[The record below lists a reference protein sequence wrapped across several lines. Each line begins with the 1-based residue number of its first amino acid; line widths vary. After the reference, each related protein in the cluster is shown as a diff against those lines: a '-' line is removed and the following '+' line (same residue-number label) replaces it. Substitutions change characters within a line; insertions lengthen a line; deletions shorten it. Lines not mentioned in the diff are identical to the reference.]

1 MWDKKEERA
10 RLSARILDMKRRIA
24 EGQEQDALDG
34 HPWDRSAGVRMVELL
49 IASLADWEARLAALQ
64 NSDEE

>member
-1 MWDKKEERA
+1 MRDKKEERA
-10 RLSARILDMKRRIA
+10 RLSARMKRRIA